1 MQVNNAQDY
10 TRLLKQR
17 VIATTARLSP
27 QPMTKEYAY
36 VYTALVANRATQ
48 IVQIRN
54 VPHRGCTQAGQT
66 KSDCCT

>member
-17 VIATTARLSP
+17 VIGAIATSSP
-27 QPMTKEYAY
+27 QPATRRYAY
-36 VYTALVANRATQ
+36 VSTAVVANHATQ